1 MYKKKRTL
9 NFIEYYESS
18 GDLKFEKTDRSRN
31 QMLKPEF
38 KLEEN
43 QDVDQ
48 VYETPNIGTM
58 LEPISLRMEEWLTW
72 HPVSSIRV
80 RVRKEIWT
88 GSYKD
93 ILVTKGDF

>member
-1 MYKKKRTL
+1 M

-18 GDLKFEKTDRSRN
+18 GDLKFEKTNRSRN

-38 KLEEN
+38 KLKEN

-58 LEPISLRMEEWLTW
+58 LEPISLRMEE
-72 HPVSSIRV
+72 
-80 RVRKEIWT
+80 
-88 GSYKD
+88 
-93 ILVTKGDF
+93 